1 MRRMFNKDKDV
12 YLLIGPRL
20 VAFRKDCKT
29 KEATATESV
38 SWIYELFLSVVMSIK
53 RSKRLFKDENEYR
66 LFVEECVNKIKETAL
81 DDK

>member
-29 KEATATESV
+29 KDTTATESV
-38 SWIYELFLSVVMSIK
+38 SWIYELFLATVMSIK
-53 RSKRLFKDENEYR
+53 RSKRLFKDDNEYR
-66 LFVEECVNKIKETAL
+66 LFLENCIDKLKEPAL
-81 DDK
+81 DDR